1 MFVEV
6 LCMASAVVSRR
17 FMKDFTVPSGVCH
30 LSCQVKQDVVLVWC
44 ERKLKDLP
52 GFFGIAHSLDRHL
65 AGFFRADWVEMIA

>member
-1 MFVEV
+1 
-6 LCMASAVVSRR
+6 
-17 FMKDFTVPSGVCH
+17 MKDFTVPSGVCH
-30 LSCQVKQDVVLVWC
+30 LSCFELPSEAGCGLVWC